1 MTTNQEEQA
10 SPLSNDNLQILLEM
24 EPEQLAE
31 LFPAG
36 TDVQQL
42 LNLLHDPQLVQ
53 ILSSID
59 TCQDPEKLAQVQLL
73 IGFLNQ
79 VQCEDVN
86 SEKAE
91 NSGHENS
98 EQDDQVS
105 KLLEILG
112 DQDMFFLNSVESQL
126 LEGKEIAQIPELMAV
141 LKKGQ
146 RKQARSKKRKTA
158 PSIQQNVTKL
168 DASMLNEIEQIYNFL
183 QVLDPAQQ
191 QELSSVLLSQGH
203 DINQVNELV
212 GFLQTPPAHADN
224 NQQIIRLQQ
233 LFNNP
238 EQSEIYQEIAEPVPE
253 EVSQQNQEEIP
264 DSQLI
269 QDIQKIVAMGLADHL
284 PPNYQELLDLV
295 TQNS

>member
-1 MTTNQEEQA
+1 
-10 SPLSNDNLQILLEM
+10 
-24 EPEQLAE
+24 
-31 LFPAG
+31 
-36 TDVQQL
+36 
-42 LNLLHDPQLVQ
+42 
-53 ILSSID
+53 
-59 TCQDPEKLAQVQLL
+59 
-73 IGFLNQ
+73 
-79 VQCEDVN
+79 
-86 SEKAE
+86 
-91 NSGHENS
+91 
-98 EQDDQVS
+98 
-105 KLLEILG
+105 
-112 DQDMFFLNSVESQL
+112 
-126 LEGKEIAQIPELMAV
+126 MAV